1 VKLKLLSLPSL
12 TLFFAA
18 AALGQQTSAG
28 GKVGIIHFQNA
39 MLGTKEGQKA
49 AAELQGK
56 FDPKRKEIEKKQND
70 IVGLRD
76 QYQKMANTASEEVKQ
91 KYARDIDQKTKSLQ
105 RDTEDA
111 QAEFDQEQQ
120 RLLNDIGQKL
130 FAVINKYARDNGYN
144 LVIDVSSPQSGV
156 LFASDTIDITQEIV
170 ALYDKNAPA
179 AGAAPTPGAPGV
191 APTTISP
198 PVTGPAPGAAKP
210 ITPVKPATPPP
221 AQQKKP

>member
-1 VKLKLLSLPSL
+1 MKLTKLVLPSL
-12 TLFFAA
+12 TLFLAA
-18 AALGQQTSAG
+18 AAFGQQAGAG

-70 IVGLRD
+70 IVSLRD
-76 QYQKMANTASEEVKQ
+76 QYQKMANTASDEVKA

-170 ALYDKNAPA
+170 GLYDKNAPTGA
-179 AGAAPTPGAPGV
+179 PTGAAPSGAPAGAPPSAVPAPGV
-191 APTTISP
+191 TRP
-198 PVTGPAPGAAKP
+198 PA
-210 ITPVKPATPPP
+210 ATPARPP
-221 AQQKKP
+221 AAQPKKP